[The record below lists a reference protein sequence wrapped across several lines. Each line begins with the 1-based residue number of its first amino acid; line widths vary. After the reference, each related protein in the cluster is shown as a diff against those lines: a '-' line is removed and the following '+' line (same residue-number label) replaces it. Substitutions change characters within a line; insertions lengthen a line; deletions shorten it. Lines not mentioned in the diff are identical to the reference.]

1 MFLNL
6 LKKEFT
12 LALHP
17 TSVVFVFFAAFVF
30 IPNYPY
36 EVMCFF
42 SCLSIYFMC
51 LSGRENKDIFFT
63 CMLPVQKGQIAFARI
78 VTAVILQTALLLLS
92 AVLIVL
98 KAFLLPEM
106 INQAGL
112 DANFA
117 LVGWG
122 FILFA
127 VFNICYFPM
136 YFKEPNKIGKPFLI
150 SSAILFLFIAAVVT
164 ASYTVPFIRNYIDK
178 PGFAYLSYQIV
189 VLLVGIIV
197 YTLVTALATHL
208 SVRRFEK
215 VDI

>member
-36 EVMCFF
+36 EMMCFF
-42 SCLSIYFMC
+42 SCLSVYFMC

-63 CMLPVQKGQIAFARI
+63 CTLPVRKGQAALARI
-78 VTAVILQTALLLLS
+78 VTAIILQTALLIL
-92 AVLIVL
+92 AAALIVL
-98 KAFLLPEM
+98 KSFLFPEM
-106 INQAGL
+106 TNQAGL

-117 LVGWG
+117 LLGWG

-127 VFNICYFPM
+127 VFNVCYFPL
-136 YFKEPNKIGKPFLI
+136 YFKAPNKVGKPFLI
-150 SSAILFLFIAAVVT
+150 SSVVLFLLIAAAVT
-164 ASYTVPFIRNYIDK
+164 ASHAIPFVRDYIDR
-178 PGFAYLSYQIV
+178 PGFVHLGYQITV
-189 VLLVGIIV
+189 
-197 YTLVTALATHL
+197 LATGLVVYAAVSVLAARL

-215 VDI
+215 VDL

>member
-63 CMLPVQKGQIAFARI
+63 CMLPVQKGQIALARI
-78 VTAVILQTALLLLS
+78 VTAALLLLS
-92 AVLIVL
+92 AFLIVL

-112 DANFA
+112 DANLA
-117 LVGWG
+117 LIGWG

-150 SSAILFLFIAAVVT
+150 SSVILFLLIAAAVT

-189 VLLVGIIV
+189 VLLVGIIA